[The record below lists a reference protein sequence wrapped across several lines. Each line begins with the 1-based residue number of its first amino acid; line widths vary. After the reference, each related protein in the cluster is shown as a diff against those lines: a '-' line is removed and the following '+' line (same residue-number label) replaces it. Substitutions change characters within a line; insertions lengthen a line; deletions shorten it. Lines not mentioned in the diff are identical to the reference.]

1 MGTYD
6 RKDLKEKLGPVV
18 KYVAFAVFV
27 YAVVATLKIACDQVP
42 KAPTP
47 PVM

>member
-6 RKDLKEKLGPVV
+6 PKGTKSKFGPVV
-18 KYVAFAVFV
+18 KYVVFAVFL
-27 YAVVATLKIACDQVP
+27 YAIVATLKIACDQVP
-42 KAPTP
+42 QPPTP

>member
-6 RKDLKEKLGPVV
+6 PKDMKSKFGPVV